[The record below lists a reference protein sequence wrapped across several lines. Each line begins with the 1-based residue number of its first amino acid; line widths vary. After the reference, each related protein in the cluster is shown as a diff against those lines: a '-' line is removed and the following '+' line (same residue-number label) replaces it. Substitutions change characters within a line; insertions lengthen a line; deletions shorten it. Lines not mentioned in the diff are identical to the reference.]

1 MKKIQIN
8 PVFVKTFK
16 NVRNFG
22 VLMDGLAMAAGE
34 GRLGLVYG
42 KAGRGKTRTSQW
54 YAANNG
60 CVYMKVA
67 KIWKSSELEFM
78 QELCRRLGMMTPP
91 KRKGPCYREALQSL
105 LDVPRPVF
113 IDEIEKI
120 HPDFIEIVRDLAE
133 GSAGSFILIGEEEL
147 KGLMERN
154 ARVWSRTYQHMEFD
168 PISVSDVMYYAMDT
182 AGLKLPPEVAS
193 IFHKSSGG
201 DFRLVRRSMI
211 SLVQFLNAKGNGGG
225 PDDDGAPQI
234 TQEMARIA
242 VKVGLSGNG
251 GDKA

>member
-1 MKKIQIN
+1 MERIQIK

-16 NVRNFG
+16 NVRNFA

-42 KAGRGKTRTSQW
+42 SAGRGKTRTAQW
-54 YAANNG
+54 FAANNG

-67 KIWKSSELEFM
+67 KIWRNSELEFM
-78 QELCRRLGMMTPP
+78 QELCRRLGIMMPP
-91 KRKGPCYREALQSL
+91 KRKGPCYREALENLAQAN
-105 LDVPRPVF
+105 RPVF

-120 HPDFIEIVRDLAE
+120 HPDFIEIVRDLTE
-133 GSAGSFILIGEEEL
+133 GSGAPFILIGEEEL

-168 PISVSDVMYYAMDT
+168 PISVSDVMFYAVE
-182 AGLKLPPEVAS
+182 AAALKLPPEVAS
-193 IFHKSSGG
+193 IFHASSGG

-211 SLVQFLNAKGNGGG
+211 SLVQIVNAKGNGGG
-225 PDDDGAPQI
+225 PQGEGGPVI
-234 TQEMARIA
+234 TEEMARIA
-242 VKVGLSGNG
+242 VKMGLKG
-251 GDKA
+251 GRS